1 MRALAGLLLAPYR
14 REPGAEALPAM
25 LAPWIDRIADGSAS
39 PLEVA
44 RALLG
49 GAAR

>member
-1 MRALAGLLLAPYR
+1 LSALLLAPYR
-14 REPGAEALPAM
+14 REPGADALPAV
-25 LAPWIDRIADGSAS
+25 LAPWVDRIIDGSAS

-49 GAAR
+49 GATR